1 MDNPLLTER
10 RSVLD
15 HSAVQGMSDYERMLA
30 TARMERAMMLGDAA
44 LRLADR
50 ARAALRRAAIVLFGA
65 PAKQKRA

>member
-1 MDNPLLTER
+1 
-10 RSVLD
+10 
-15 HSAVQGMSDYERMLA
+15 MLA
-30 TARMERAMMLGDAA
+30 TVRMERAMMLGDAA